1 MYLYGW
7 QWSSKYQTSSGILK
21 TKTRFEMRCRS
32 LHPITLSW
40 AELHCHGLSWC
51 QHTPPPP
58 HTSRW
63 RSSCCP
69 SSHKGGESQIS
80 ADLSERFQIAKMY
93 NWLQLHIMSYQVSN
107 TFEWNNL
114 LASTSS
120 SFAIPGAKFP
130 CCEFAAHRGEWAQ
143 QSHLFPKHPNFQDLK
158 KCKSKV
164 GPKSLGLLFLEKG
177 RSIGKPCP
185 HKESSQPNSIWRNTH
200 LFNMQGHYLNVKSS
214 YDFSLRDLG

>member
-1 MYLYGW
+1 MVDSDPLNIKLLLESWKPRHAWRCGVVPFILLRYHEPSFIVTGW
-7 QWSSKYQTSSGILK
+7 AGVSIHRHLLT
-21 TKTRFEMRCRS
+21 
-32 LHPITLSW
+32 LH
-40 AELHCHGLSWC
+40 
-51 QHTPPPP
+51 
-58 HTSRW
+58 
-63 RSSCCP
+63 
-69 SSHKGGESQIS
+69 GGEVLAAHPRIKVENLKFLQTFGS
-80 ADLSERFQIAKMY
+80 AFRLQKCTIAYYVK
-93 NWLQLHIMSYQVSN
+93 YQVSK

-130 CCEFAAHRGEWAQ
+130 CCESAAHRGEWAQ

-177 RSIGKPCP
+177 RRIGKPCP
-185 HKESSQPNSIWRNTH
+185 HNESSQPNSIWRNTH

-214 YDFSLRDLG
+214 YDSSFKDLG

>member
-21 TKTRFEMRCRS
+21 TKTRLEMRCRS
-32 LHPITLSW
+32 FHPITLSW

-80 ADLSERFQIAKMY
+80 PNLWERFQIAKMY
-93 NWLQLHIMSYQVSN
+93 NCILCQISSLKNFWMKQPVSQYKLKFCNPRCQVPMLRICCPPWGVSPAVTLVPQTSELPGPQKMQIQSWSQKPWTFVPRKRAKNWKTMS
-107 TFEWNNL
+107 
-114 LASTSS
+114 A
-120 SFAIPGAKFP
+120 
-130 CCEFAAHRGEWAQ
+130 
-143 QSHLFPKHPNFQDLK
+143 
-158 KCKSKV
+158 
-164 GPKSLGLLFLEKG
+164 
-177 RSIGKPCP
+177 
-185 HKESSQPNSIWRNTH
+185 
-200 LFNMQGHYLNVKSS
+200 
-214 YDFSLRDLG
+214 